1 MRATT
6 RTQHTTHNGKPLG
19 KHRSGGGY
27 GIYYTDRYMKNKA
40 GVMKQYK
47 IDPNEV
53 EESEDEPEEE
63 SEEEG

>member
-1 MRATT
+1 M
-6 RTQHTTHNGKPLG
+6 
-19 KHRSGGGY
+19 GY

-63 SEEEG
+63 SEEEGYA